1 MVQTHL
7 NFLSQSEIDL
17 VKDEVY
23 NLKQYWKH
31 SSQYR
36 NSGLLPYKDTPIIE
50 VLKDQYKAEYLLGD
64 PLYRLEGHKEDINLD
79 TQFTLLEKFYWLYTK
94 TIDKI
99 TEITSIE
106 SELEP
111 NLTIPGFHVY
121 ASQIQPFNEFKY
133 HTDVSIVDYYP
144 NLDVNKIYSFVAL
157 IESKGTTPYLEY
169 ETGPIKTS
177 SFSTHGSGQS
187 NSITISTNSGVPA
200 TEKYQLGALHRWE
213 AKLSH
218 RIGGF
223 ELKEGDSRITF
234 QGHYYYDPKLKTN
247 KLYF

>member
-7 NFLSQSEIDL
+7 NFLSQSEINL

-64 PLYRLEGHKEDINLD
+64 PLYRLEGYKEDINLE

-169 ETGPIKTS
+169 ETGSIKTS

-200 TEKYQLGALHRWE
+200 TEKYQLGALHIWE

-234 QGHYYYDPKLKTN
+234 QGHYYYDPKSKTN

>member
-7 NFLSQSEIDL
+7 NFLSQSEINL

-64 PLYRLEGHKEDINLD
+64 PLYRLEGYKEDINLD

-200 TEKYQLGALHRWE
+200 TEEYQLGALHIWE

-234 QGHYYYDPKLKTN
+234 QGHYYYDPKSKTN

>member
-7 NFLSQSEIDL
+7 NFLSQSEINL

-64 PLYRLEGHKEDINLD
+64 PLYRLEGYKEDINLE

-187 NSITISTNSGVPA
+187 NSITISTNSGVSA
-200 TEKYQLGALHRWE
+200 TEKYQLGALHIWE

-234 QGHYYYDPKLKTN
+234 QGHYYYDPKSKTN

>member
-7 NFLSQSEIDL
+7 NFLSQSEINL

-64 PLYRLEGHKEDINLD
+64 PLYRLEGYKEDINLE

-187 NSITISTNSGVPA
+187 NSITISTNLGVPA
-200 TEKYQLGALHRWE
+200 TEKYQLGALHIWE

-234 QGHYYYDPKLKTN
+234 QGHYYYDPKSKTN

>member
-1 MVQTHL
+1 MVDGFWEWCYTTNQT
-7 NFLSQSEIDL
+7 Q
-17 VKDEVY
+17 
-23 NLKQYWKH
+23 
-31 SSQYR
+31 
-36 NSGLLPYKDTPIIE
+36 
-50 VLKDQYKAEYLLGD
+50 
-64 PLYRLEGHKEDINLD
+64 
-79 TQFTLLEKFYWLYTK
+79 K
-94 TIDKI
+94 TD
-99 TEITSIE
+99 
-106 SELEP
+106 
-111 NLTIPGFHVY
+111 
-121 ASQIQPFNEFKY
+121 
-133 HTDVSIVDYYP
+133 YP

-169 ETGPIKTS
+169 QTGPIKTS

-200 TEKYQLGALHRWE
+200 TEEYQLGALHIWE

-234 QGHYYYDPKLKTN
+234 QGHYYYDPKSKTN